1 MGVVGD
7 LWERRRGGK
16 GIVEGGWEN
25 EGGGGSGKERCIGD
39 RWGWMGDRDVGWM
52 SNER

>member
-16 GIVEGGWEN
+16 GIVEGGREN
-25 EGGGGSGKERCIGD
+25 GR
-39 RWGWMGDRDVGWM
+39 RMG
-52 SNER
+52 E